1 MEEKRRKPF
10 KVCNSERTKT
20 QGIVAES
27 LNELKERGRSKLG
40 IAAGNCR
47 VFLDSD
53 GTEIDD
59 EEYFSFLEDQTK
71 LMIVCDGDDW
81 TAGLQNFSCSQG
93 SREYSISSVGA
104 SLETNESMEFDR
116 TDAGEMTDDIPADLL
131 IRIKNDPA
139 FFISLSDERLQVVIN
154 IETDSLATVSGKSVI
169 EAEHIREACQQE
181 LDRRIQ
187 LREATQLLK
196 LYQRAQQNQESKNES
211 QSAGNKRFR
220 ATTE

>member
-1 MEEKRRKPF
+1 
-10 KVCNSERTKT
+10 
-20 QGIVAES
+20 
-27 LNELKERGRSKLG
+27 
-40 IAAGNCR
+40 
-47 VFLDSD
+47 
-53 GTEIDD
+53 
-59 EEYFSFLEDQTK
+59 
-71 LMIVCDGDDW
+71 
-81 TAGLQNFSCSQG
+81 
-93 SREYSISSVGA
+93 
-104 SLETNESMEFDR
+104 MEFDR
-116 TDAGEMTDDIPADLL
+116 TDAGEKTDDIPADLL

-139 FFISLSDERLQVVIN
+139 FFISFSDERLQVVIN
-154 IETDSLATVSGKSVI
+154 IETDSLATVLGKSVI